1 MQNSPS
7 SIQKSSSWM
16 QNSSLSQ
23 GEEAPEA
30 DLGFVSDSVREDS
43 SVWNVGHSSVEK
55 WWSFDFGGQMRRSMA
70 EAKVYFPS
78 ILVETLL
85 RNDDFCI
92 QNDGFCIQ
100 NDGIYIKGGLC
111 GRRWKVP

>member
-1 MQNSPS
+1 
-7 SIQKSSSWM
+7 
-16 QNSSLSQ
+16 
-23 GEEAPEA
+23 
-30 DLGFVSDSVREDS
+30 
-43 SVWNVGHSSVEK
+43 
-55 WWSFDFGGQMRRSMA
+55 MA

-92 QNDGFCIQ
+92 QNDGLCIQ